1 MKTFNLFVVAGTIAL
16 QSIGIVPSAYA
27 QNHLVSKRAL
37 LVASKTVQF
46 KEKEG
51 FERRKKD
58 IINTLKDNDV
68 TQFSILL
75 DGLDQAFALD
85 NTLKSNGPFT
95 LFAPNDKAFKK
106 LPDDDRASLWA
117 NKKKLKQVLQY
128 HIVRGLYNGASLRKE
143 TKLKTEEG
151 HSITL
156 STRGDDVSV
165 DKAVVT
171 VTDINCTN
179 GVIHVIDDV
188 IMPPLSKSKLWR
200 LACPAT

>member
-188 IMPPLSKSKLWR
+188 IMPPLSK
-200 LACPAT
+200 

>member
-156 STRGDDVSV
+156 RTRGDDVSV

-188 IMPPLSKSKLWR
+188 IMPPLSK
-200 LACPAT
+200 

>member
-1 MKTFNLFVVAGTIAL
+1 MKTFNLFVAAGTIAL
-16 QSIGIVPSAYA
+16 QSICMVPSAHA
-27 QNHLVSKRAL
+27 QNHSVSKRAL

-85 NTLKSNGPFT
+85 NTLKGNGPFT

-151 HSITL
+151 HSISL
-156 STRGDDVSV
+156 STRGDDVFV
-165 DKAVVT
+165 DKAGVT
-171 VTDINCTN
+171 ITDINCTN

-188 IMPPLSKSKLWR
+188 IMPPLSK
-200 LACPAT
+200 

>member
-1 MKTFNLFVVAGTIAL
+1 MIQRTDT
-16 QSIGIVPSAYA
+16 
-27 QNHLVSKRAL
+27 
-37 LVASKTVQF
+37 
-46 KEKEG
+46 
-51 FERRKKD
+51 
-58 IINTLKDNDV
+58 
-68 TQFSILL
+68 
-75 DGLDQAFALD
+75 LD
-85 NTLKSNGPFT
+85 NTLKGNGPFT

-151 HSITL
+151 HSVSL
-156 STRGDDVSV
+156 STRGDDVFV
-165 DKAVVT
+165 DKAGVT

-188 IMPPLSKSKLWR
+188 IMPPLSK
-200 LACPAT
+200 